1 MSRLRVWIATSGG
14 VGYAPIAPGTA
25 GSLVGVGIYFL
36 TWTLPLAY
44 QIAIL
49 VTVTIVGIWASAEA
63 ARFFAKPDPSP
74 AVIDEVAGQLLTLLG
89 TSVGPQ
95 GALLGFLLFRAL
107 DIWKPWP
114 ARQLEALHGGL
125 GIMADDLMAAA
136 YGCGILH
143 FVLWLA
149 PWMR

>member
-14 VGYAPIAPGTA
+14 VGYAPVAPGTA

-44 QIAIL
+44 HFAIVVA
-49 VTVTIVGIWASAEA
+49 VTLVGIWASNEA
-63 ARFFAKPDPSP
+63 ARFFGKPDPSP

-89 TSVGPQ
+89 TGAGPL

-143 FVLWLA
+143 LVLWLA